1 MKLAR
6 VLGAL
11 VLLGVSFGYVEAAV
25 VVYLQT
31 LYQPLRDAVYGEEYR
46 NEVVPPL
53 RLEHLEAAGP
63 QHTHMLLIE
72 LGREFATLVLL
83 AAAGLAVARNVREWL
98 AGFVIAFG
106 VWDVFYYVFLRLLIG
121 WPASLWTR
129 DLLFLLPVP
138 WVGPV
143 IAPVI
148 VSATMIATGVITLW
162 REAGARPVRA
172 RWLDWLMIFAG
183 GLVIIAAFCWDWRN
197 SMAGQWPN
205 PFNWPLFWLG
215 EALGVGGFVSALRR
229 N

>member
-11 VLLGVSFGYVEAAV
+11 VLFGVSFGYVEAAV

-31 LYQPLRDAVYGEEYR
+31 LYQPLRDAAYGEAYR

-63 QHTHMLLIE
+63 QHAHLLLVE

-121 WPASLWTR
+121 WPASLWTW

-143 IAPVI
+143 LAPAI
-148 VSATMIATGVITLW
+148 VSATMIATGAITLW
-162 REAGARPVRA
+162 REDRGRPVRA

-205 PFNWPLFWLG
+205 PFHWPLFWLG